1 MKKIRFGKVSFGK
14 KIEDNVV
21 KSLRMAGINIET
33 GADLDHNHKIDFVL
47 NLKKQKVGI
56 QFSLRQ
62 DDIKAKVAKICAL
75 DVVPRFIYLSM
86 AKEFFDRP
94 DKQNGKDLYTVLNR
108 IAEKYSTKALSVNIN
123 HRGLQVHAL

>member
-1 MKKIRFGKVSFGK
+1 MNEIRFGKIPFGK
-14 KIEDNVV
+14 KIENNIV
-21 KSLRMAGINIET
+21 KSLQMAGVNLET
-33 GADLDHNHKIDFVL
+33 GAELDHNHKIDFAL

-94 DKQNGKDLYTVLNR
+94 DKQNGKDLYTILNR
-108 IAEKYSTKALSVNIN
+108 IAGKYLDKALSVNIN
-123 HRGLQVHAL
+123 HRGLQVQAL